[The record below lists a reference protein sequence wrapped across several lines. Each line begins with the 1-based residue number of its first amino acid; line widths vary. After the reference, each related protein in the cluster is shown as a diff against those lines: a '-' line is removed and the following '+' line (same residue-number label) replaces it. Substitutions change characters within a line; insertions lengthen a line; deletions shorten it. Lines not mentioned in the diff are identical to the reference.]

1 MARQAGSSRAKK
13 VSKASSPSADA
24 DKLAVPPELTD
35 LDRALIDRLRHDGR
49 EGSRSLANR
58 LGVNEVTVAARLRR
72 LEEADIMR
80 VVAVTD
86 IRLFGH
92 REFAFA
98 MFRITGRSIHDVAA
112 DVAKLPETVAVTI
125 TAGAFD
131 IIVPVL
137 CRDRHHLSQMFG
149 TVLPSIDGVD
159 RVHGS
164 MALDVLKYDSKWAAF
179 RADPG
184 AAPEAQPSDTVDET
198 DLDIIRIL
206 QRNARRSNRNIAGEL
221 GVSEGTIRSRIKR
234 MLADRVFRIQAVCDV
249 VAFGY
254 GAHAFI
260 TITTHPGMVD
270 DVAATLAER
279 DDVSQLTRVLDDFD
293 LIALVIGPDHDSLM
307 ATVLDEI
314 AQLHGIC
321 RTETLYGCLSTKHTY
336 AWTWIV

>member
-1 MARQAGSSRAKK
+1 MARRVGSARTKK
-13 VSKASSPSADA
+13 VSKASPHA
-24 DKLAVPPELTD
+24 AVPGRLPAQTELTD
-35 LDRALIDRLRHDGR
+35 LDRALIDRLRDDGR
-49 EGSRSLANR
+49 EGSRSLANQ

-72 LEEADIMR
+72 LEEANIMR

-98 MFRITGRSIHDVAA
+98 MFRVTGRPVHEVAA
-112 DVAKLPETVAVTI
+112 DVAKLPETVGVTI

-137 CRDRHHLSQMFG
+137 CRDNQHLSQMFG

-164 MALDVLKYDSKWAAF
+164 MALDVLKFDSKWSVF

-184 AAPEAQPSDTVDET
+184 ATPEAQPSDTVDET

-206 QRNARRSNRNIAGEL
+206 QRNARRSNRNIASEL

-234 MLADRVFRIQAVCDV
+234 MVADRVFRIQAVCDV

-270 DVAATLAER
+270 DVAARLAER
-279 DDVSQLTRVLDDFD
+279 EDVSQLTRVLDDFD
-293 LIALVIGPDHDSLM
+293 LLALVIGRDHDSLM
-307 ATVLDEI
+307 ATVLDDI
-314 AQLHGIC
+314 AVLPGIS
-321 RTETLYGCLSTKHTY
+321 RTEILYGYISTKHTY

>member
-1 MARQAGSSRAKK
+1 MARQPGPPRAKR
-13 VSKASSPSADA
+13 VSKAPGPPVVAGRLPA
-24 DKLAVPPELTD
+24 PPELTD
-35 LDRALIDRLRHDGR
+35 LDRALIDRLRLDGR
-49 EGSRSLANR
+49 EGSRSLAHR

-72 LEEADIMR
+72 LEDAGIMR

-98 MFRITGRSIHDVAA
+98 MFRVSGRSIHDVAA
-112 DVAKLPETVAVTI
+112 DVAKLPETVAATI

-137 CRDRHHLSQMFG
+137 CRDRHHVSEMFG
-149 TVLPSIDGVD
+149 TVLPSIDGVG

-164 MALDVLKYDSKWAAF
+164 MALDVLKYDSKWALF

-184 AAPEAQPSDTVDET
+184 TTPEAQPSDTVDET

-206 QRNARRSNRNIAGEL
+206 QRNARRSNRSIAVEL

-234 MLADRVFRIQAVCDV
+234 MVADRVFRIQAVCDV

-254 GAHAFI
+254 GAHAFL
-260 TITTHPGMVD
+260 TIATHPGMVD
-270 DVAATLAER
+270 EVAATLAER
-279 DDVSQLTRVLDDFD
+279 EDVSQLTRVLDDFD
-293 LIALVIGPDHDSLM
+293 LVALVIGRDHDSLM
-307 ATVLDEI
+307 SAVLDEI
-314 AQLHGIC
+314 ALLPGIR
-321 RTETLYGCLSTKHTY
+321 RTETFYGCRSPKHTY